1 MKRKYSIF
9 IVLVLMALA
18 LTRCDKG
25 EGPIDTTLTIY
36 PTVQQVSGGDTI
48 QIEGWQ
54 GYYLIGDTSVYT
66 INLFEKFGDSHFITK
81 DSVPVPFSGE
91 AEIHSSQWVRFRNM
105 NNASIVLLIVHP
117 DDSVFAWRQM
127 TFVDGLDSM
136 SQRLFFKTY
145 QSDVKETQNK
155 WNISYVAE
163 TTKEPEKEE
172 YPAYKIN
179 TYIYKLVEGSDD
191 QYEIVTSKA
200 WQAYY
205 FAVADRSYT
214 IASLDDAENRVLTP
228 AADLETVNAEN
239 DATTEYVRY
248 VSLPDSPQLMLMVI
262 YESEHGIYAYRYY
275 TAGENQEE
283 ENANLYFRLDRT
295 ESYTE
300 AGWTVVPV
308 SGTEEE

>member
-1 MKRKYSIF
+1 MKRTYSLFVIL
-9 IVLVLMALA
+9 VLVMLS

-25 EGPIDTTLTIY
+25 EGPVDTTLTIY

-54 GYYLIGDTSVYT
+54 GYYLIGDTSVYAV
-66 INLFEKFGDSHFITK
+66 NLFEKFGDSHFITK

-91 AEIHSSQWVRFRNM
+91 AEIHGSQWVRFRNM
-105 NNASIVLLIVHP
+105 AYQSIVLLIVHP
-117 DDSVFAWRQM
+117 QDSVFAWRQM
-127 TFVDGLDSM
+127 YFVDGLDSM
-136 SQRLFFKTY
+136 SQRLFFKSF
-145 QSDVKETQNK
+145 QSGVKETQNK

-163 TTKEPEKEE
+163 TTKEPEVEE
-172 YPAYKIN
+172 HPAYKIH

-191 QYEIVTSKA
+191 QYEVVTSKA

-205 FAVADRSYT
+205 FAVEDRSYT
-214 IASLDDAENRVLTP
+214 VASLDDAKNRVLTP
-228 AADLETVNAEN
+228 ATDLESFNAEN

-248 VSLPDSPQLMLMVI
+248 ISLPDSPQLTLLVM
-262 YESEHGIYAYRYY
+262 YEPDYGVYAYRYY
-275 TAGENQEE
+275 ETAVGQEE

-295 ESYTE
+295 EPYTE

-308 SGTEEE
+308 SETE